1 MASVLWVENKLEVP
15 DFRPVS
21 ADDAR
26 GALSFWRGAPF
37 YAPSPLV
44 RLDGAARRLGLGAV
58 YLKDEGRRFGTGSF
72 KFLGAGYAMARAL
85 GAESWSAAAN
95 AARRTTFYTAT
106 DGNHGRAV
114 ARAARLLGQSA
125 VVLMPAGS
133 TRARFDAIAAEGAR
147 VTIEDANYDECVR
160 RAASLAAE
168 SGGVL
173 LQDTTQPGYELL
185 PREIMRGY
193 GTIAAEL
200 ASELASPPTHVVLQ
214 AGVGSFA
221 GALASALAELYTGA
235 DITFLVAEAAAAPCL
250 LRSVEA
256 GAVRTVDGDI
266 RTIMAGLACGEPC
279 SLGLASLEARAKV
292 FAAIDDDC
300 AAAAMRDL
308 ASGADGDERVT
319 AGESGAAGYALL
331 RAAMLTPELAG
342 LRAAASLDERS
353 RVLVINTETATDP
366 DSYRRIVGNF
376 AGQNPS

>member
-1 MASVLWVENKLEVP
+1 MESVRWVENRLKAP
-15 DFRPVS
+15 DYRPVS
-21 ADDAR
+21 AADAR
-26 GALSFWRGAPF
+26 KALEFWRGAPF

-44 RLDGAARRLGLGAV
+44 HLDGAAKRLGLGAV

-72 KFLGAGYAMARAL
+72 KFLGAGYAMASAL
-85 GAESWSAAAN
+85 GAESWSAAAS
-95 AARRTTFYTAT
+95 AGRRVTFYTAT

-133 TRARFDAIAAEGAR
+133 TRSRFDAIAAEGAR

-168 SGGVL
+168 NGGVL
-173 LQDTTQPGYELL
+173 LQDTTQPGYEEL
-185 PREIMRGY
+185 PHAIMRGY

-200 ASELASPPTHVVLQ
+200 ALELDAPPTHVVLQ

-221 GALASALAELYTGA
+221 GAVSSALAELYPGA
-235 DITFLVAEAAAAPCL
+235 EMTFLVAETAAAPCL
-250 LRSVEA
+250 MRSVEA

-279 SLGLASLEARAKV
+279 SLGLKSLEARAKI
-292 FAAIDDDC
+292 FAAIDDEC
-300 AAAAMRDL
+300 AADAMRDL
-308 ASGADGDERVT
+308 ASGEGGDERVT

-331 RAAMLTPELAG
+331 RAAMLMRELAG
-342 LRAAASLDERS
+342 LRAAAGLGADS
-353 RVLVINTETATDP
+353 RVLVVNTETATDP
-366 DSYRRIVGNF
+366 DGYREIVGNF